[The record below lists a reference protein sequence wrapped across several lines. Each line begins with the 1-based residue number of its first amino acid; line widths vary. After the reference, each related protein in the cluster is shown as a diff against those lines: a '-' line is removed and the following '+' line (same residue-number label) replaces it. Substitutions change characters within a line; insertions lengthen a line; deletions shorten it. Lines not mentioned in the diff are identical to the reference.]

1 MKLHKGI
8 SRGWKFEHNK
18 LIFTETYLK
27 REKKFLKRH
36 PEPIERYKK
45 VLRLLE
51 LNPNHPSLR
60 LHKLKGKLADKYS
73 VSTTMDYRII
83 LTFAVTEKGI
93 VLIDVGSHDI
103 YGN

>member
-1 MKLHKGI
+1 L
-8 SRGWKFEHNK
+8 SRYK

-27 REKKFLKRH
+27 KEKKFLKKH
-36 PEPIERYKK
+36 PELVERYKK

-51 LNPNHPSLR
+51 LNPKHPSLR
-60 LHKLKGKLADKYS
+60 LHKLKGKLDGKYS
-73 VSTTMDYRII
+73 VSITMSYRII

-103 YGN
+103 YS